1 MILHSLSELILSV
14 TSFAVFLIFFQKQLI
29 YNRLLWGV
37 FFVLISITAL
47 LTAARSLGW
56 ESIGPLLSSF
66 RRLEDTLGPLCM
78 LIGIWLL
85 ISQLQATRFT
95 FWATVAT
102 GVGLYFALVWY
113 RMEPLIQIIQPLC
126 IVIALIMA
134 CWGLMQRQRTALWIV
149 VAMTIL
155 ALSNKLR
162 LELGPAAIDPYHLLV
177 AVTTFCLGKAV
188 ATEGKRLFG

>member
-1 MILHSLSELILSV
+1 MILHSLSELLLSV

-37 FFVLISITAL
+37 FFVLVSITAL

-56 ESIGPLLSSF
+56 ESIGPILNSF
-66 RRLEDTLGPLCM
+66 RRLENTLGPLCM
-78 LIGIWLL
+78 LVGTWLL

-95 FWATVAT
+95 FWATVGT
-102 GVGLYFALVWY
+102 GGGLYFGLVWY

-134 CWGLMQRQRTALWIV
+134 CWGLLQRQRTALWV
-149 VAMTIL
+149 VLGMTIL
-155 ALSNKLR
+155 ALSSKLR

-188 ATEGKRLFG
+188 ASEGKRLFG

>member
-56 ESIGPLLSSF
+56 ESISPILDSF
-66 RRLEDTLGPLCM
+66 RRLENTLGPLCM
-78 LIGIWLL
+78 LIGTWLL

-95 FWATVAT
+95 FWATVGT

-126 IVIALIMA
+126 IVIALLLA
-134 CWGLMQRQRTALWIV
+134 CWGLLQRQRTALWVV

-155 ALSNKLR
+155 ALSSKLR
-162 LELGPAAIDPYHLLV
+162 LELGPSAIDPYHLLV
-177 AVTTFCLGKAV
+177 AIATFCLGKAV
-188 ATEGKRLFG
+188 ASEGKRLFG